1 MRQRTGVRQ
10 RAATPLPS
18 PVHAAEDVTE
28 KPIDVPA
35 VHLASLLRNRSIKD
49 FLARLGF
56 VGIFVTENIMH
67 AIHFE
72 FEVDHMVSPA
82 VAPLPREFAV
92 SLHLVHI
99 IFGLFGAVFVLISGF
114 DTAGRTALTKGTSMM
129 LVFMGTITWTWW
141 INRQGVLYWN
151 LDPVPFWDVNCS
163 AEKRNRTV
171 HILKNVSIVGALTI
185 FQQMAKYETQDMPG
199 RPSFLQGLITA
210 LRPWSFAGII
220 GPYLVLLA
228 ALRCIHHIALPG
240 YTTVFALVVSLLAVQ
255 ATANLVNS
263 YKDFEKGVDTVETA
277 GDRTLV
283 DGLVSP
289 ATLKVLATTTL
300 LSWLSFFSWSV
311 LATGFNYTVLA
322 WATIGTLLAIGYTA
336 GPAPLKYMGLGDLTV
351 FVCFGPGVVSYCSV
365 VLVGRVVWPALLM
378 TVPASLYV
386 VGILHANNYR
396 DMEVDRRGGSRTV
409 AILLGP
415 KASLVYYYGL
425 LMGAHALALLLGVTF
440 GCHGVAA
447 TIFVL
452 PQSLWLCVR
461 IHRQELLR
469 DQDEETAK
477 SMMMF
482 SVALALGI
490 LTMPDN
496 LSVLPMMVCA
506 LVTVVLK
513 VFAD

>member
-1 MRQRTGVRQ
+1 MLLGGIAKLAAGVGNDNITFV
-10 RAATPLPS
+10 AMLPNVVAHVTPAK
-18 PVHAAEDVTE
+18 PV
-28 KPIDVPA
+28 
-35 VHLASLLRNRSIKD
+35 
-49 FLARLGF
+49 
-56 VGIFVTENIMH
+56 
-67 AIHFE
+67 
-72 FEVDHMVSPA
+72 
-82 VAPLPREFAV
+82 
-92 SLHLVHI
+92 LHLY
-99 IFGLFGAVFVLISGF
+99 GM
-114 DTAGRTALTKGTSMM
+114 GR
-129 LVFMGTITWTWW
+129 
-141 INRQGVLYWN
+141 
-151 LDPVPFWDVNCS
+151 
-163 AEKRNRTV
+163 
-171 HILKNVSIVGALTI
+171 
-185 FQQMAKYETQDMPG
+185 
-199 RPSFLQGLITA
+199 
-210 LRPWSFAGII
+210 
-220 GPYLVLLA
+220 
-228 ALRCIHHIALPG
+228 
-240 YTTVFALVVSLLAVQ
+240 
-255 ATANLVNS
+255 
-263 YKDFEKGVDTVETA
+263 
-277 GDRTLV
+277 
-283 DGLVSP
+283 
-289 ATLKVLATTTL
+289 
-300 LSWLSFFSWSV
+300 LSFFSWSV

-351 FVCFGPGVVSYCSV
+351 FICFGPGVVSYCSV

-425 LMGAHALALLLGVTF
+425 LMGAHVLALLLGVTF

-490 LTMPDN
+490 LTMPGN

-506 LVTVVLK
+506 LVTIVLK